1 MSDASNAEERVPEEP
16 GQESAPVGGENAP
29 RPETTHEPG
38 PHDQSAEEP
47 LGPLTP
53 DDERPL
59 GDTPEAHD
67 EIIPEDLP
75 LDHPGRKEA
84 ERQAATGDGT
94 VRGNT

>member
-1 MSDASNAEERVPEEP
+1 MSDAEDRKPDSP
-16 GQESAPVGGENAP
+16 GVSSDIGGENLAEA
-29 RPETTHEPG
+29 ETTHGAP
-38 PHDQSAEEP
+38 PHDSGAEEP

-75 LDHPGRKEA
+75 KDHPGRNEA
-84 ERQAATGDGT
+84 EHQAATGDGT

>member
-1 MSDASNAEERVPEEP
+1 MTDEDDRRPEAP
-16 GQESAPVGGENAP
+16 GEATGVGGENATE
-29 RPETTHEPG
+29 PETTHRG
-38 PHDQSAEEP
+38 APHDQSAEEP

-67 EIIPEDLP
+67 EIVPEDLP
-75 LDHPGRKEA
+75 KDHPGRKEA

-94 VRGNT
+94 VHGNT